1 MDVQIVD
8 LIFGKQSKF
17 WTFCEQLDTSLEF
30 FLIENCRILTLSSKL
45 WTFLDENSNFF
56 SHRQIKNGTL

>member
-30 FLIENCRILTLSSKL
+30 FLIEKCRILTLSSEL
-45 WTFLDENSNFF
+45 WTFLDENSSILSFF
-56 SHRQIKNGTL
+56 CVPTDK

>member
-30 FLIENCRILTLSSKL
+30 FLIKNYQILTLSSEL
-45 WTFLDENSNFF
+45 WTFLDENSSF
-56 SHRQIKNGTL
+56 